1 MKTER
6 DQQVADVAW
15 HFNTA
20 YRVTR
25 TATLDLMSSFRDED
39 DLRQFRE
46 YVIESSCI
54 LAPFNPD
61 GSSNHQS
68 LNTLRTL
75 VARGVD
81 DAVAGIISEPNDIL
95 SSEPNTK

>member
-6 DQQVADVAW
+6 DQQVADAAW

-25 TATLDLMSSFRDED
+25 TATLDLMSGFRDED
-39 DLRQFRE
+39 DLEQFRKFA
-46 YVIESSCI
+46 IESSVV
-54 LAPFNPD
+54 LASFNLA
-61 GSSNHQS
+61 GSSNHQT
-68 LNTLRTL
+68 LNTLRML

-81 DAVAGIISEPNDIL
+81 DAVAGRVSELSDIL
-95 SSEPNTK
+95 SSQPSE